1 MAELSTLA
9 RPYAKA
15 AFEHAVAA
23 GALPQWS
30 AMLDLLAALATD
42 SRVAG
47 VLAAPSLTASSKGD
61 HLIALAGDALDAGGV
76 NFIRTL
82 ADNRRLALL
91 PQIAEQFGRLKAN
104 LEMTVDVEVTSA
116 HGMDPDQQQKL
127 AQALRARLKR
137 EVRLNVT
144 IDNSLIGGAVIRA
157 GDTVIDGSIRGRLA
171 KLAEALQA

>member
-30 AMLDLLAALATD
+30 AMLDLLAAVAAD
-42 SRVAG
+42 DRVAG
-47 VLAAPSLTASSKGD
+47 MLSTPSLTAASKAAR
-61 HLIALAGDALDAGGV
+61 LIALAGDALSTGGA
-76 NFIRTL
+76 NFVGTL
-82 ADNRRLALL
+82 AENRRLALL
-91 PQIAEQFGRLKAN
+91 PQIAAQFARLKAN

-116 HGMDPDQQQKL
+116 HAMDAAQQERL
-127 AQALRARLKR
+127 AQALRSRLQR
-137 EVRLNVT
+137 DVRISVMV
-144 IDNSLIGGAVIRA
+144 DSSLLGGAVIRA
-157 GDTVIDGSIRGRLA
+157 GDTIIDGSVRGRLA